1 MNILEL
7 TPSKLSGKL
16 NSPPS
21 KSISHRAIICAA
33 LSEGESKL
41 QNALVSDDIEKTIEG
56 MKVLGAEIIEIAEE
70 NSISKNYTING
81 GLNDRNCIIDC
92 KESGSTIRFLIP
104 ISLSKHRKVKFLGSG
119 RLSERPLDI
128 YYQIFE
134 NQGIEYINENG
145 KLPLEINGELKSG
158 KYYLRGDISSQFI
171 SGLLFTLP
179 LLEGNSSIEI
189 TTRLESED
197 YIYMTIDMLKKFNV
211 EIKYHAG
218 IFHIEGNQK
227 YKASDICIEG
237 DFSQGAFWMVA
248 GTLGAQIELE
258 NMPINSNQGD
268 RVIIELI
275 NSMGGNIISD
285 GNKLCISQA
294 RTYGRKIDVSQCPDL
309 VPILAVLAA
318 VSKGNTEI
326 INAGRLKLKE
336 SDRLEAITTELNK
349 IGANIKAYDDRL
361 YIEGVDRLN
370 GGTVEGWNDHRIV
383 MALAIA
389 SIVCENKL
397 YIEGSE
403 VVAKS
408 YPTFW
413 EDFKKLGGV
422 VSERNMG

>member
-7 TPSKLSGKL
+7 TPSKLSGKI
-16 NSPPS
+16 NTPPS

-33 LSEGESKL
+33 LSEGQSKL
-41 QNALVSDDIEKTIEG
+41 QNVLVSDDIEKTIDG
-56 MKVLGAEIIEIAEE
+56 MKALGAEIVEIAEK
-70 NSISKNYTING
+70 NSINKNYIING
-81 GLNDRNCIIDC
+81 GIHDRECMIDC

-104 ISLSKHRKVKFLGSG
+104 ISLSKHRKVKFIGSG
-119 RLSERPLDI
+119 RLSERPLDT
-128 YYQIFE
+128 YYQIFDS
-134 NQGIEYINENG
+134 QGIEYITENR
-145 KLPLEINGELKSG
+145 KLPLKINGALKSG

-179 LLEGNSSIEI
+179 LLEGNSSIDI
-189 TTRLESED
+189 TTQLESED

-211 EIKYHAG
+211 EIKYDTG
-218 IFHIEGNQK
+218 VFYIEGNQK
-227 YKASDICIEG
+227 YKAADICVEG

-248 GTLGAQIELE
+248 GTLGAKIELE
-258 NMPINSNQGD
+258 NMPLNSNQGD
-268 RVIIELI
+268 KVIIELI

-285 GNKLCISQA
+285 GDKLHISPA
-294 RTYGRKIDVSQCPDL
+294 KTHGRKIDVSQCPDL

-318 VSKGNTEI
+318 VSEGSTEI
-326 INAGRLKLKE
+326 LNAGRLKLKE

-349 IGANIKAYDDRL
+349 IGANIRAYDDKL
-361 YIEGVDRLN
+361 YIEGVDRLT

-403 VVAKS
+403 AVAKS
-408 YPTFW
+408 YPSFW